1 MNLKRL
7 IFGLL
12 LTMSVCTGAKAQSAI
27 ANEPYFPYP
36 LVPDSIQA
44 FQSRCDY
51 LARHFWDFCELSKA
65 FSARQKMAN
74 EFSVYL
80 SILKNASVDSALA
93 SVERLAK
100 KLEKQ
105 PNDLLFLARQAE
117 AKLYSDTA
125 EAWVDGLYL
134 PFAEAVVK
142 HKKIDKASKSRFAHQ
157 ATILKNT
164 MMGGPAGPLPYTT
177 REGATRNLSTDSAE
191 VLVVFFNDPDC
202 TDCRLAR
209 VRLDADLHTQKLV
222 ETGVVDIVS
231 ITPTEG
237 TDPLWLNATA
247 SYPSSWTVGAAP
259 EIDEIYDI
267 RRSPTL
273 YLIDHKGLIQLK
285 TDNAEAVLSILS
297 AFHPKRTP
305 AAPKQ

>member
-1 MNLKRL
+1 
-7 IFGLL
+7 
-12 LTMSVCTGAKAQSAI
+12 MSVCTGAKAQSAI

-202 TDCRLAR
+202 SDCDMAR
-209 VRLDADLHTQKLV
+209 IRLDADISTTELINEGKV
-222 ETGVVDIVS
+222 KIVAIS
-231 ITPTEG
+231 LTE
-237 TDPLWLNATA
+237 PNEEWKKSVAN
-247 SYPSSWTVGAAP
+247 YPASWTVGANPDA
-259 EIDEIYDI
+259 DLIYDL
-267 RRSPTL
+267 RSGTPNF
-273 YLIDHKGLIQLK
+273 YIIDRKHNVRFKHLQIDQMLDVMRQLK
-285 TDNAEAVLSILS
+285 
-297 AFHPKRTP
+297 KR
-305 AAPKQ
+305 

>member
-12 LTMSVCTGAKAQSAI
+12 LTMSVCAGAKAQSAI

-202 TDCRLAR
+202 SDCDMAR
-209 VRLDADLHTQKLV
+209 IRLDADISTTELINEGKV
-222 ETGVVDIVS
+222 KIVAIS
-231 ITPTEG
+231 LTE
-237 TDPLWLNATA
+237 PNEEWKKSVANHPA
-247 SYPSSWTVGAAP
+247 SWTVGANPDA
-259 EIDEIYDI
+259 DLIYDL
-267 RRSPTL
+267 RSGTPNF
-273 YLIDHKGLIQLK
+273 YIIDRKHNVRFKHLQIDQMLDVMRQLK
-285 TDNAEAVLSILS
+285 
-297 AFHPKRTP
+297 KR
-305 AAPKQ
+305 